1 MAEMLG
7 SVVAEETLKQVMSVL
22 IGKQSETAE
31 QHVERLEMA
40 QIKLEA
46 VGAQPCSATTANRD
60 EQSSAGGST
69 VNSLFRRSP
78 ARNLVR
84 NRRTSS
90 HSSSPNRSLDE
101 LTHTRDEFVSAGGRR

>member
-40 QIKLEA
+40 QIKGGGGDRDIPRMAHQGRVAATLAEEA
-46 VGAQPCSATTANRD
+46 EARGA
-60 EQSSAGGST
+60 G
-69 VNSLFRRSP
+69 VRRHAAP
-78 ARNLVR
+78 VQAARR
-84 NRRTSS
+84 
-90 HSSSPNRSLDE
+90 
-101 LTHTRDEFVSAGGRR
+101 GR